1 MAAIQVGIS
10 VYKQKSIH
18 VRNCVESCLAQDGV
32 DFIIDLRL
40 DGPDACDE
48 PLKKWLFHKA
58 NNHKNLRI
66 HLGAQNEGTYGSYK
80 WIFAQNKSKYLCQL
94 DADDLLA
101 PGALKLC
108 HSFLEQNQSCSF
120 LYTNC
125 LNIDEEG
132 CPIGLN
138 HRQQTQYSYDK
149 ILTSFMTFHLR
160 LVNREY
166 YDKVGGYDQ
175 TLKCV
180 GDYDLCLKL
189 SEKAPVY
196 FLDRPLYYYRL
207 SSTNFSRIAKEQ
219 LEEEVLLVCRKSL
232 KRRKLDSFFEIRS
245 GPQPGQISLFKL
257 KYSQNSIGKF
267 SEIPGTLEAEDI
279 FYIAPQE
286 TAGMLR

>member
-1 MAAIQVGIS
+1 MIYLPQERS
-10 VYKQKSIH
+10 S
-18 VRNCVESCLAQDGV
+18 
-32 DFIIDLRL
+32 
-40 DGPDACDE
+40 
-48 PLKKWLFHKA
+48 
-58 NNHKNLRI
+58 
-66 HLGAQNEGTYGSYK
+66 
-80 WIFAQNKSKYLCQL
+80 FATHFLSK
-94 DADDLLA
+94 
-101 PGALKLC
+101 
-108 HSFLEQNQSCSF
+108 NQSYSY

-138 HRQQTQYSYDK
+138 HRQQTSYSYDK
-149 ILTSFMTFHLR
+149 ILTSVMTFHLR

-175 TLKCV
+175 SLKCV

-196 FLDRPLYYYRL
+196 FLDRPLYYYRI

-232 KRRKLDSFFEIRS
+232 ERRKLDSLFEIRS
-245 GPQPGQISLFKL
+245 GPNPDKSVLFKL
-257 KYSQNSIGKF
+257 RYRQNSIESFQKF
-267 SEIPGTLEAEDI
+267 RTLEAEDI